1 MKSQLQQKPQHQQLT
16 PKHRKLKLSNTFL
29 VVGLGNPG
37 SNYALNRHN
46 VGQFLVDVLAARH
59 SESFKAHKSNSLVAE
74 VKIIGGPKLILAKPL
89 SFMNL
94 SGGPTSSLMSF
105 YKIDPENLIV
115 AHDELDIPPATFRLK
130 LGGGHGGHN
139 GLRDIISAMDSK
151 DFIRV
156 RLGIGRPPGSMDA
169 ADFVLKNFSASE
181 STELRTTLEIA
192 ADAVEEIAS
201 NGLVSAQDKF
211 HSPAD

>member
-1 MKSQLQQKPQHQQLT
+1 MLRLAKPKLGT
-16 PKHRKLKLSNTFL
+16 PKLSNTFL
-29 VVGLGNPG
+29 IVGLGNPG
-37 SNYALNRHN
+37 PNYALNRHN
-46 VGQFLVDVLAARH
+46 VGQALVDVLAARH
-59 SESFKAHKSNSLVAE
+59 SESFTAHKSNALVSE

-105 YKIDPENLIV
+105 YKIAPENLIV
-115 AHDELDIPPATFRLK
+115 AHDELDIPPTTFRLK

-139 GLRDIISAMDSK
+139 GLRDIISAIDSK

-156 RLGIGRPPGSMDA
+156 RLGIGRPPGLMDA
-169 ADFVLKNFSASE
+169 ADFVLKNFSASD
-181 STELRTTLEIA
+181 LAQFKTTLEIA
-192 ADAVEEIAS
+192 ADAVEQIAS
-201 NGLVSAQDKF
+201 EGLITAQDKY

>member
-1 MKSQLQQKPQHQQLT
+1 MQKLPHQLPTQKP
-16 PKHRKLKLSNTFL
+16 RKLKLSNTFL

-37 SNYALNRHN
+37 PNYALNRHN
-46 VGQFLVDVLAARH
+46 VGQLLVDVLAARH
-59 SESFKAHKSNSLVAE
+59 GESFKAHKSNALVAE

-105 YKIDPENLIV
+105 FKIDPENLIV
-115 AHDELDIPPATFRLK
+115 THDELDIPPATFRLK

-139 GLRDIISAMDSK
+139 GLRDIISAIDSK

-169 ADFVLKNFSASE
+169 ADFVLKNFSSNE
-181 STELRTTLEIA
+181 SAEIRTTLEIA

>member
-1 MKSQLQQKPQHQQLT
+1 MRLKLKHRQLT
-16 PKHRKLKLSNTFL
+16 QKQRKLKLSNTFL
-29 VVGLGNPG
+29 IIGLGNPG
-37 SNYALNRHN
+37 PNYALNRHN
-46 VGQFLVDVLAARH
+46 VGQALVDVLAARH
-59 SESFKAHKSNSLVAE
+59 SESFKAHKSNALVAE
-74 VKIIGGPKLILAKPL
+74 VKAIGGPKLILAKPL

-105 YKIDPENLIV
+105 YKIAPENLIV
-115 AHDELDIPPATFRLK
+115 AHDELDIPPTTFRLK

-139 GLRDIISAMDSK
+139 GLRDIISAIDSK

-169 ADFVLKNFSASE
+169 ADFVLKNFSASD
-181 STELRTTLEIA
+181 LAQFKTTLEVA
-192 ADAVEEIAS
+192 ADAVEQIAS
-201 NGLVSAQDKF
+201 EGLISAQDKY

>member
-1 MKSQLQQKPQHQQLT
+1 
-16 PKHRKLKLSNTFL
+16 
-29 VVGLGNPG
+29 
-37 SNYALNRHN
+37 
-46 VGQFLVDVLAARH
+46 VDVLAARH
-59 SESFKAHKSNSLVAE
+59 SESFKAHKSNALVAE

-105 YKIDPENLIV
+105 YKISPENLIV
-115 AHDELDIPPATFRLK
+115 AHDELDIPPTTFRLK

-139 GLRDIISAMDSK
+139 GLRDIISAIDSK

-169 ADFVLKNFSASE
+169 ADFVLKNFSASD
-181 STELRTTLEIA
+181 LAQFKTTLEIA
-192 ADAVEEIAS
+192 ADAVEQITSE
-201 NGLVSAQDKF
+201 GLISAQDKY

>member
-1 MKSQLQQKPQHQQLT
+1 MWQKLPHQLPTQKP
-16 PKHRKLKLSNTFL
+16 RKLKLSNTFL

-37 SNYALNRHN
+37 PNYALNRHN
-46 VGQFLVDVLAARH
+46 VGQLLVDVLAARH
-59 SESFKAHKSNSLVAE
+59 GESFKAHKSNALVAE

-105 YKIDPENLIV
+105 FKIDPENLIV
-115 AHDELDIPPATFRLK
+115 THDELDIPPATFRLK

-139 GLRDIISAMDSK
+139 GLRDIISAIDSK

-169 ADFVLKNFSASE
+169 ADFVLKNFSSNE
-181 STELRTTLEIA
+181 SAEFRTTLEIA

-201 NGLVSAQDKF
+201 NGLVSAQDRF

>member
-1 MKSQLQQKPQHQQLT
+1 MLRLAKPKLGT
-16 PKHRKLKLSNTFL
+16 PKLSNTFL
-29 VVGLGNPG
+29 IVGLGNPG
-37 SNYALNRHN
+37 PNYALNRHN
-46 VGQFLVDVLAARH
+46 VGQALVDVLAARH
-59 SESFKAHKSNSLVAE
+59 SESFKGHKSNALVSE

-105 YKIDPENLIV
+105 YKIAPENLIV
-115 AHDELDIPPATFRLK
+115 AHDELDIPPTTFRLK

-139 GLRDIISAMDSK
+139 GLRDIISAIDSK

-169 ADFVLKNFSASE
+169 ADFVLKNFSASD
-181 STELRTTLEIA
+181 LAQFKTTLEVA
-192 ADAVEEIAS
+192 ADAVDQIAS
-201 NGLVSAQDKF
+201 EGLISAQDKY

>member
-1 MKSQLQQKPQHQQLT
+1 MQLHQLPTQKL
-16 PKHRKLKLSNTFL
+16 RKLKLSNTFL

-37 SNYALNRHN
+37 PNYALNRHN
-46 VGQFLVDVLAARH
+46 VGQTLLDVLAARH
-59 SESFKAHKSNSLVAE
+59 GESFKAHKSNALVAE

-105 YKIDPENLIV
+105 YKIEPKNLIV
-115 AHDELDIPPATFRLK
+115 AHDELDIPPSTFRLK
-130 LGGGHGGHN
+130 VGGGHGGHN
-139 GLRDIISAMDSK
+139 GLRDIISAIETK
-151 DFIRV
+151 DFMRV

-169 ADFVLKNFSASE
+169 ADFVLKNFSSNE

-192 ADAVEEIAS
+192 ADAVEEIAR
-201 NGLVSAQDKF
+201 NGLTSAQDKF

>member
-1 MKSQLQQKPQHQQLT
+1 MLRLAKPKLGT
-16 PKHRKLKLSNTFL
+16 PKLSNTFL
-29 VVGLGNPG
+29 IVGLGNPG
-37 SNYALNRHN
+37 PNYALNRHN
-46 VGQFLVDVLAARH
+46 VGQALVDVLAARH
-59 SESFKAHKSNSLVAE
+59 SESFKAHKSNALVSE

-105 YKIDPENLIV
+105 YKISPENLIV
-115 AHDELDIPPATFRLK
+115 AHDELDIPPTTFRLK
-130 LGGGHGGHN
+130 LDGGHGGHN
-139 GLRDIISAMDSK
+139 GLRDIISAIDSK

-169 ADFVLKNFSASE
+169 ADFVLKNFSASD
-181 STELRTTLEIA
+181 LAQLKTTLEVA
-192 ADAVEEIAS
+192 ADAVEQIAS
-201 NGLVSAQDKF
+201 EGLISAQDKY

>member
-1 MKSQLQQKPQHQQLT
+1 
-16 PKHRKLKLSNTFL
+16 
-29 VVGLGNPG
+29 
-37 SNYALNRHN
+37 
-46 VGQFLVDVLAARH
+46 VDVLAARH
-59 SESFKAHKSNSLVAE
+59 SESFKAHKSNALVSE

-105 YKIDPENLIV
+105 YKIAPENLIV
-115 AHDELDIPPATFRLK
+115 AHDELDIPPTTFRLK

-139 GLRDIISAMDSK
+139 GLRDIISAIDSK

-156 RLGIGRPPGSMDA
+156 RLGIGRPPGLMDA
-169 ADFVLKNFSASE
+169 ADFVLKNFSASD
-181 STELRTTLEIA
+181 LAQFKTTLEIA
-192 ADAVEEIAS
+192 ADAVEQIAS
-201 NGLVSAQDKF
+201 EGLISAQDKY

>member
-46 VGQFLVDVLAARH
+46 VGQLLVDVLAARH

-139 GLRDIISAMDSK
+139 GLRDIISAIDSK
-151 DFIRV
+151 DFMRV
-156 RLGIGRPPGSMDA
+156 RLGIGRPPGSLDA

>member
-1 MKSQLQQKPQHQQLT
+1 MLRLAKPKLGT
-16 PKHRKLKLSNTFL
+16 PKLSNTFL
-29 VVGLGNPG
+29 IVGLGNPG
-37 SNYALNRHN
+37 LNYALNRHN
-46 VGQFLVDVLAARH
+46 VGQALVDVLAARH
-59 SESFKAHKSNSLVAE
+59 SESFKAHKSNALVSE

-105 YKIDPENLIV
+105 YKISPENLIV
-115 AHDELDIPPATFRLK
+115 AHDELDIPPTTFRLK
-130 LGGGHGGHN
+130 LGGGHSGHN
-139 GLRDIISAMDSK
+139 GLRDIISAIDSK

-169 ADFVLKNFSASE
+169 ADFVLKNFSASD
-181 STELRTTLEIA
+181 LAQFKTTLEGA
-192 ADAVEEIAS
+192 ADAVEQIAS
-201 NGLVSAQDKF
+201 EGLISAQDKY

>member
-1 MKSQLQQKPQHQQLT
+1 MLRLAKPKLGT
-16 PKHRKLKLSNTFL
+16 PKLSNTFL

-46 VGQFLVDVLAARH
+46 VGQALVDVLAARH
-59 SESFKAHKSNSLVAE
+59 SESFKAHKSNALVAE
-74 VKIIGGPKLILAKPL
+74 VKVIGGPKLILAKPL

-105 YKIDPENLIV
+105 YKISPENLIV
-115 AHDELDIPPATFRLK
+115 AHDELDIPPTTFRLK

-139 GLRDIISAMDSK
+139 GLRDIISAIDSK

-169 ADFVLKNFSASE
+169 ADFVLKNFSASD
-181 STELRTTLEIA
+181 LAQFKTTLEDA
-192 ADAVEEIAS
+192 ADAVEQIA
-201 NGLVSAQDKF
+201 NQGLILAQDKY